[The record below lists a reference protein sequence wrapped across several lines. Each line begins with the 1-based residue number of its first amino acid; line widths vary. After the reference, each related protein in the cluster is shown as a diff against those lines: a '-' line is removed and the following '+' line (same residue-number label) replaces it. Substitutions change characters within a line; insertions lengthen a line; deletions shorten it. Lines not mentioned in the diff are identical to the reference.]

1 MKFRGYLELI
11 ESVKDF
17 EFNIEING
25 ITYKVIRDRHL
36 TQKRAG
42 DNKPKDFNM
51 SKSKYAKLFE
61 EALNSKMNL
70 SKAFSV
76 TWASS
81 NTRNNIISA
90 VLKGSNF
97 EVFGA
102 IMNSNMDAD
111 KLYKAALQRI
121 HITSL

>member
-1 MKFRGYLELI
+1 
-11 ESVKDF
+11 
-17 EFNIEING
+17 
-25 ITYKVIRDRHL
+25 
-36 TQKRAG
+36 
-42 DNKPKDFNM
+42 M

-81 NTRNNIISA
+81 NDRNNIISA

-102 IMNSNMDAD
+102 IMNSNMNAD